1 MTVDDD
7 RDRRR
12 DTLRS
17 AFRRRFAGFAV
28 AVLLVAICLG
38 ASLLWG
44 DAFPDAGDPMAERLA
59 ATAALGVGLFLL
71 GWAGYAAVRAYA
83 THWRAV
89 LQAEIVPAT
98 IVETYYVGD
107 GEGGYRWD
115 VRVTGRIRSGAVS
128 FNRRVYFGHDDP
140 GPVGSSIMVRYHAG
154 LRRISTVDRGV
165 LAVVTSVLGH
175 LLALGGIALLVYALW
190 RVAVL
195 IAALWP

>member
-7 RDRRR
+7 RDRWR
-12 DTLRS
+12 DTLRTGL
-17 AFRRRFAGFAV
+17 RRRIAGFAV
-28 AVLLVAICLG
+28 AGLLLVIGVG

-44 DAFPDAGDPMAERLA
+44 DAFPDAGDALPERLA
-59 ATAALGVGLFLL
+59 ATAALGVGLLLL
-71 GWAGYAAVRAYA
+71 GWAGYAAVRAYV

-89 LQAEIVPAT
+89 MEAEIVPAT

-115 VRVTGRIRSGAVS
+115 VRVAGSARSGAVS

-140 GPVGSSIMVRYHAG
+140 GPVGSSITVRYHAG

-165 LAVVTSVLGH
+165 LAVVTSVIGH
-175 LLALGGIALLVYALW
+175 LLALGGVGLLFYSLW

-195 IAALWP
+195 IAGLWP

>member
-12 DTLRS
+12 ETLRTGL
-17 AFRRRFAGFAV
+17 RRRVAGFAV
-28 AVLLVAICLG
+28 AVLLLAICSG
-38 ASLLWG
+38 ASLVWG
-44 DAFPDAGDPMAERLA
+44 DAFPDAGDALPERLA
-59 ATAALGVGLFLL
+59 ASAALGVGLLLL
-71 GWAGYAAVRAYA
+71 GWAGYAAVRAYV

-89 LQAEIVPAT
+89 LEAEIVPAT
-98 IVETYYVGD
+98 ILETYYVGD

-115 VRVTGRIRSGAVS
+115 VRVTGRTRSGTVS
-128 FNRRVYFGHDDP
+128 FNRRVYFGYDDP

-175 LLALGGIALLVYALW
+175 LLALGGIALVFYSLW

-195 IAALWP
+195 VAGLWP